1 MKSFKD
7 ELFDSFELAEAMNGV
22 DRTPNNFEK
31 VETFTDRFGQT
42 YEAGV
47 INNTAFK
54 LNDEFQKKPT
64 SQSADFD
71 FTEPSKDFQ
80 AGDDALLDYHR
91 NTITSDNVLFEK
103 DDKGNM
109 SPTTVFIRGIK
120 NPDDPN
126 SPIYSVPGYVDGK
139 KDYTEREL
147 QDIAKEKG
155 WFSIY
160 PSDPDSATH
169 MARVNRVKNVIN
181 ADGEKL
187 LNSQRTGVDKTV
199 DVIKDTGQ
207 AIATGGEKG
216 IKQMNQSLFSILGSP
231 VDFANFVVKSLTG
244 DKDFKGPIP
253 NTKDIQQGFQK
264 LSDWTDK
271 YVPVV
276 TTENIDREYTNKTYS
291 SIIEGISEFASGAI
305 PAAKVVGATKKMK
318 RGLEVTGNLL
328 KGNLRIG
335 LGKALPGLVAPS
347 GIVRGATWGA
357 IADAITI
364 NPEKGLQNE
373 IASLFKEIKPEK
385 RNIYVKTTIGLLEY
399 DDSNAELVE
408 RLRGTLGG
416 LIIGAAVDFG
426 VIPLAKGIYKAAKDA
441 PWEELD

>member
-7 ELFDSFELAEAMNGV
+7 ELFEGFEVAETFGS
-22 DRTPNNFEK
+22 RERIPENFEK
-31 VETFTDRFGQT
+31 VETFTDRFNQT
-42 YEAGV
+42 YEAG
-47 INNTAFK
+47 IIGNTAFK
-54 LNDEFQKKPT
+54 LDDKFQKKQTEDRT
-64 SQSADFD
+64 S
-71 FTEPSKDFQ
+71 
-80 AGDDALLDYHR
+80 L
-91 NTITSDNVLFEK
+91 
-103 DDKGNM
+103 
-109 SPTTVFIRGIK
+109 
-120 NPDDPN
+120 
-126 SPIYSVPGYVDGK
+126 
-139 KDYTEREL
+139 
-147 QDIAKEKG
+147 
-155 WFSIY
+155 
-160 PSDPDSATH
+160 
-169 MARVNRVKNVIN
+169 
-181 ADGEKL
+181 
-187 LNSQRTGVDKTV
+187 DKTV
-199 DVIKDTGQ
+199 DVFKDTGQ

-231 VDFANFVVKSLTG
+231 ADFANFIGKSMTG

-264 LSDWTDK
+264 LSDWADK

-276 TTENIDREYTNKTYS
+276 SSKNIEREYTNKTYS

-305 PAAKVVGATKKMK
+305 PAAKAVGATKNMK
-318 RGLEVTGNLL
+318 RGLEVTGNIL

-373 IASLFKEIKPEK
+373 LANAFKEIQPEK
-385 RNIYVKTTIGLLEY
+385 RNEIVKATISLLEY
-399 DDSNAELVE
+399 DDKNAELVE

-416 LIIGAAVDFG
+416 LVIGAAVDFG
-426 VIPLAKGIYKAAKDA
+426 IIPLVKGIYKAAKDA

>member
-22 DRTPNNFEK
+22 DRIPDNFDK

-42 YEAGV
+42 YEAGI

-54 LNDEFQKKPT
+54 LNDEFQKK
-64 SQSADFD
+64 S
-71 FTEPSKDFQ
+71 TE
-80 AGDDALLDYHR
+80 
-91 NTITSDNVLFEK
+91 
-103 DDKGNM
+103 
-109 SPTTVFIRGIK
+109 
-120 NPDDPN
+120 
-126 SPIYSVPGYVDGK
+126 
-139 KDYTEREL
+139 ERQGLE
-147 QDIAKEKG
+147 
-155 WFSIY
+155 
-160 PSDPDSATH
+160 
-169 MARVNRVKNVIN
+169 
-181 ADGEKL
+181 
-187 LNSQRTGVDKTV
+187 KTV

-231 VDFANFVVKSLTG
+231 ADFANFVGKSLTG

-253 NTKDIQQGFQK
+253 NTKDIQQGFQR
-264 LSDWTDK
+264 LSDWADK

-305 PAAKVVGATKKMK
+305 PAAKAVGATKKMK
-318 RGLEVTGNLL
+318 RGIEVTGNLL

-373 IASLFKEIKPEK
+373 IANLLKEIKPEK
-385 RNIYVKTTIGLLEY
+385 RNTLVKTTIGLLEY

-416 LIIGAAVDFG
+416 LTIGAAVDFG